1 MGLSYED
8 IYDVV
13 STNNSSTA
21 AINAGASF
29 IGAADDVSQ
38 MSSAIV
44 TLFANQNTTLVV
56 QQSRDGTNWD
66 VSDTF
71 SIPASSGRSFC
82 VSAVSQFLRVSVT
95 NTAGSTAT
103 TVRLQTIYSTTP
115 QEIVRAT
122 GQQASAESLPVVLAT
137 DQSAIDVNVLST
149 PSPSP
154 EDSGFAFGQIQLAA
168 IAEVLLRKATYT
180 EQTANAQRSVVSSS
194 ANDSSAGTGVRTV
207 KITYFTATGTG
218 PFEETITLN
227 GTTAVNTVATNIC
240 FIDKMEAVTAGSG
253 GVAAGN
259 ITVRSVTGGGGVAI
273 KQISTGD
280 LQSFDAVHY
289 VATGQTLYVTGLST
303 GHNGTTVGSGAR
315 YRIRSQPI
323 NVANAPLRQVSDFVR
338 LYGQSSTITR
348 IYQSPII
355 VVGPAKVELWVLP
368 ETATST
374 IYYGSFDYFTR

>member
-8 IYDVV
+8 VYDVV

-21 AINAGASF
+21 SINAGASF

-38 MSSAIV
+38 MSSAII
-44 TLFANQNTTLVV
+44 TLFANQTTSLVV

-66 VSDTF
+66 ISDTF
-71 SIPASSGRSFC
+71 SIAASSGRSFT
-82 VSAVSQFLRVSVT
+82 VSAVSQFLRLSLT
-95 NTAGSTAT
+95 NTSGSTAT
-103 TVRLQTIYSTTP
+103 VVRLQTLYSTTT
-115 QEIVRAT
+115 QQIIRAT
-122 GQQASAESLPVVLAT
+122 GQQTAADSLPVVLAT
-137 DQSAIDVNVLST
+137 DQSSIPVNVIST
-149 PSPSP
+149 PAPSP
-154 EDSGFAFGQIQLAA
+154 EASGFEVGQIQTAA
-168 IAEVLLRKATYT
+168 TTEVILRKATYT
-180 EQTANAQRSVVSSS
+180 EQTTNAQRSLVSSS
-194 ANDSSAGTGVRTV
+194 ANDAAAGTGVRTV
-207 KITYFTATGTG
+207 RITYYTASGTG
-218 PFEETITLN
+218 PFQETITLN

-240 FIDKMEAVTAGSG
+240 YIDKMDAITAGSG
-253 GVAAGN
+253 GAAAGN

-289 VATGQTLYVTGLST
+289 VATGQTLYITGLST

-323 NVANAPLRQVSDFVR
+323 GVANAPLKQVSDFVR

-348 IYQSPII
+348 LYQSPII

-374 IYYGSFDYFTR
+374 LYYGSFDYFTR